1 MFQRNNSPSPT
12 LPNLD
17 SSFQSSVFFSTFAR
31 ENVPPTSKPTTK
43 PHTEIS
49 IDPFRGSHWASQT
62 HSHPSAEHLHLAAI
76 FFLLEICEKTMG
88 ESKILGGGGNQI
100 KEARHGIKTHTWD
113 LWVSWSLD
121 PAMRYPHL
129 FQFPKNIWNLL
140 LPGKLIYQITRLN
153 PWWTKYRGGT
163 GRWGKN
169 MGEGGWKTGVNFGE
183 KKYVFVWFQVVF
195 VFKL

>member
-1 MFQRNNSPSPT
+1 MSNKTSHTKCSSKKNMFQRNNSPSPT

-88 ESKILGGGGNQI
+88 ESKILGGVEI
-100 KEARHGIKTHTWD
+100 KLRKLDMVSKHTHEICEFHDPWTQPCVT
-113 LWVSWSLD
+113 LIFFSSLKI
-121 PAMRYPHL
+121 
-129 FQFPKNIWNLL
+129 F
-140 LPGKLIYQITRLN
+140 
-153 PWWTKYRGGT
+153 GT
-163 GRWGKN
+163 CCS
-169 MGEGGWKTGVNFGE
+169 
-183 KKYVFVWFQVVF
+183 QAS
-195 VFKL
+195 